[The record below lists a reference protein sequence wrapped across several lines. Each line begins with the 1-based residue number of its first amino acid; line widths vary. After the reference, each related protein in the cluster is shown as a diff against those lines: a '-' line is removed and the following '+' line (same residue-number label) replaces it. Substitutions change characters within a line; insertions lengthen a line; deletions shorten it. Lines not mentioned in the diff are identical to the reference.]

1 MDKLELTKMY
11 KTYYKANTE
20 PELVGF
26 GEAPYLTI
34 AGQGD
39 PNGER
44 FAQAAAVLYAAAY
57 GVKALGKAQGTDFT
71 VPKLEGLWW
80 VESDQPALE
89 VPRQEWR
96 WKLLIRMPDFITGA
110 LAAEAKEKTAL
121 KKKELVG
128 DNTRVAYE
136 TMAEGLCVQM
146 LHVGPYESEPETAE
160 RMHAYM
166 EARGLVQNGL
176 HHEIYLTD
184 PRKTP
189 PSGWKTIL
197 RFPVEQRDLS

>member
-11 KTYYKANTE
+11 KTYYKANAE

>member
-121 KKKELVG
+121 KKKELAG
-128 DNTRVAYE
+128 DITRVAYE

-160 RMHAYM
+160 RMNAYM